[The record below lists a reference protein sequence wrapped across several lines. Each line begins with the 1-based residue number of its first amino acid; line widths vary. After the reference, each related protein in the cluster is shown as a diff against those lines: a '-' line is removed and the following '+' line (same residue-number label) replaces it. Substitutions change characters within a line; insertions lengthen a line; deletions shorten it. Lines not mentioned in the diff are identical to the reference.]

1 VPWEPV
7 RSAMLSSTTGVFREP
22 HDFQVAMREYGCTG
36 MVVTGRGTSR
46 ARLTRIALHRL
57 RLLTAEESLAR
68 IASFSIPD
76 NAILVSVPLGDNHLP
91 AWDGTAARSGEIVT
105 LGASHRLHS
114 RSTSHCRWGAILLP
128 TRLLLSYA
136 RTINGDALALPS
148 GVCTWRPTTNAF
160 RNLIRLH
167 ISATRVANARVGVI
181 TTSEPARTLEYELID
196 AVIACLSGMP
206 AKSDNETMTRHAN
219 IMARFE
225 DLLQAHPS
233 GVLTSAEICL
243 VLDISARTLRAYCD
257 KRLGMGPNLYM
268 RLHRMQ
274 LVRRALRCGDGATI
288 SVAQIAAQH
297 GFTQAGR
304 FAGAYRAQFGEF
316 PSVTLRRSAGQ

>member
-1 VPWEPV
+1 MPWEPV

-22 HDFQVAMREYGCTG
+22 HDFQVAMREYGCTS
-36 MVVTGRGTSR
+36 MVVTDRGPFR

-91 AWDGTAARSGEIVT
+91 AWGGTAARSGEIIT
-105 LGASHRLHS
+105 LGAGHRLHS
-114 RSTSHCRWGAILLP
+114 RSTSRCRWGAILLP

-136 RTINGDALALPS
+136 RKINGDALALPS
-148 GVCTWRPTTNAF
+148 GVCSWQPTTKAF
-160 RNLIRLH
+160 RHLIRLH
-167 ISATRVANARVGVI
+167 ISATRIANARVGVI
-181 TTSEPARTLEYELID
+181 TTSEAARALEHELID
-196 AVIACLSGMP
+196 AVSACLSGKP
-206 AKSDNETMTRHAN
+206 AKSDNETMTRHAK

-233 GVLTSAEICL
+233 GVLTSAGICL
-243 VLDISARTLRAYCD
+243 VLDVSPRTLRAYCR

-274 LVRRALRCGDGATI
+274 LVRRALRCGDATNI

-297 GFTQAGR
+297 GFAQAGR
-304 FAGAYRAQFGEF
+304 FSGAYRAQFGES